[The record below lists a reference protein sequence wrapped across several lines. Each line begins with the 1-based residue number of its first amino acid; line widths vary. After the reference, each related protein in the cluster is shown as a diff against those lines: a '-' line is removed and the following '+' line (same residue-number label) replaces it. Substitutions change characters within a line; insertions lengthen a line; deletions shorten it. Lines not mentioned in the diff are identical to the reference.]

1 MKLSKDQK
9 RLIRSIALYTGIFI
23 VVYPLV
29 TSIAGKPWT
38 WCDFFIFAGV
48 SIVVFGIVAF
58 LYVLGSH
65 VPEKNGDKKTVFQC
79 FRNIIRFEYVGI
91 TDGLKRRNNAA

>member
-9 RLIRSIALYTGIFI
+9 RLIRSVAIYTGIFI

-29 TSIAGKPWT
+29 TNIAGKQWT
-38 WCDFFIFAGV
+38 WYDILIFAGV
-48 SIVVFGIVAF
+48 SIAVFGIVAF

-65 VPEKNGDKKTVFQC
+65 VPEKKGD
-79 FRNIIRFEYVGI
+79 N
-91 TDGLKRRNNAA
+91 

>member
-9 RLIRSIALYTGIFI
+9 RLIKSIALYTGIFI

-38 WCDFFIFAGV
+38 WYDILIFAGI
-48 SIVVFGIVAF
+48 SIAVFGIVAF

-65 VPEKNGDKKTVFQC
+65 VPEKKGD
-79 FRNIIRFEYVGI
+79 E
-91 TDGLKRRNNAA
+91 

>member
-9 RLIRSIALYTGIFI
+9 RLIKSIAISTGVFI

-38 WCDFFIFAGV
+38 WVDFLVFAGIA
-48 SIVVFGIVAF
+48 IVVFVIVGF

-65 VPEKNGDKKTVFQC
+65 IPEKKD
-79 FRNIIRFEYVGI
+79 E
-91 TDGLKRRNNAA
+91 A